1 MRGKWAQGI
10 QPRHFRWILKDRI
23 AVCERPG
30 GYGDS
35 HRKVRRQEE
44 IIWLRQNQFD
54 CVVSL
59 IGSTHNL
66 HNYEE
71 LGIPFHHVPFSGPAD
86 GPRGLTRAMAAIRDH
101 VDAGHRIV
109 VHREELGERVAGL
122 MAAYLL
128 WMGLVPDGPRAISVT
143 EQLFERELGPR
154 ARELVSMVAKCAPSA
169 EVEVDAFAPEATPVV
184 DPGERVEEATDAVVE
199 TGSDP
204 DAPRDD

>member
-10 QPRHFRWILKDRI
+10 EPRHFRWIVKDRV

-44 IIWLRQNQFD
+44 IIWLRQHEFD
-54 CVVSL
+54 FVVSL

-71 LGIPFHHVPFSGPAD
+71 LGVPFHHVPFSGPAD
-86 GPRGLTRAMAAIRDH
+86 GPLGLTRAMASIRDH
-101 VDAGHRIV
+101 VDAGHKIV

-128 WMGLVPDGPRAISVT
+128 WMELVPDGPRAIMVT
-143 EQLFERELGPR
+143 EQLFERELGPL
-154 ARELVSMVAKCAPSA
+154 ARELVAMVEKCTPSA
-169 EVEVDAFAPEATPVV
+169 ELGPDAFAPEPEPEPE
-184 DPGERVEEATDAVVE
+184 DGEGDEGGEDDESAAEAAD
-199 TGSDP
+199 G
-204 DAPRDD
+204 DDD